1 MLASEPGRA
10 RPRCA
15 GGLVGSWKSLPMRI
29 RSYPKLEDKRILVVE
44 DDVVIAV
51 DYHFQLRQV
60 GARPQ
65 AYEPTAKAALD
76 YLATHR
82 VDAAI
87 VDYVLRDGPCDAV
100 LNRLRCSGIP
110 FVIVSGHS
118 HQVPEGAAN
127 VTCLS
132 KPVAP
137 AELWSA
143 LSRLLY

>member
-1 MLASEPGRA
+1 LIGTETGAA
-10 RPRCA
+10 RCA

-60 GARPQ
+60 GAKPQ

-100 LNRLRCSGIP
+100 LNQLRCSGIP
-110 FVIVSGHS
+110 FLIVSGHS
-118 HQVPEGAAN
+118 HQVPESAAN
-127 VTCLS
+127 ATCLS

-137 AELWSA
+137 AELWCA

>member
-1 MLASEPGRA
+1 
-10 RPRCA
+10 
-15 GGLVGSWKSLPMRI
+15 MRI

-44 DDVVIAV
+44 VDVVIAV

-60 GARPQ
+60 GAKPE

-76 YLATHR
+76 YLATHP

-87 VDYVLRDGPCDAV
+87 VDYLLRDGPCDAV
-100 LNRLRCSGIP
+100 LNWLRCAGIP

-118 HQVPEGAAN
+118 HRIAEIAADA
-127 VTCLS
+127 TCLS

-137 AELWSA
+137 AELWCA
-143 LSRLLY
+143 LSRILH

>member
-1 MLASEPGRA
+1 
-10 RPRCA
+10 
-15 GGLVGSWKSLPMRI
+15 MRI

-60 GARPQ
+60 GAKPE

-76 YLATHR
+76 YLATHP

-87 VDYVLRDGPCDAV
+87 VDYLLRDGPCDAV
-100 LNRLRCSGIP
+100 LDWLRCSGIP
-110 FVIVSGHS
+110 FVIVSGNS
-118 HQVPEGAAN
+118 HRITESAAN
-127 VTCLS
+127 APCLS

-137 AELWSA
+137 AELWCA
-143 LSRLLY
+143 LSRVLH